1 MNHFPPIDVCAEAIL
16 AGCGFVAR
24 SFAGDA
30 KQVRELIKAAFHFH
44 GAAVIDIISP
54 CVTFNNHDRSTKSYT
69 YGKTHESPLHDISF
83 VPHYEEIAVDYEPG
97 EVRDVQLHDGPVIR
111 LRKLNRDYDPTD
123 RSAALL
129 LLEQARS
136 TNEFVTGLI
145 YLNEHRPT
153 LAETLGI
160 GNTPIAALSENR
172 LRPSREAFAAVMAEL
187 LGER

>member
-1 MNHFPPIDVCAEAIL
+1 MCAEAIL

-30 KQVRELIKAAFHFH
+30 RQVRELIKAAFNVH
-44 GAAVIDIISP
+44 GSAVIDVISP

-69 YGKTHESPLHDISF
+69 YGKTHETPIHDISF
-83 VPHYEEIAVDYEPG
+83 IPHYDEVTVDYEPG

-111 LRKLNRDYDPTD
+111 LRKLNRDHDPTD
-123 RSAALL
+123 RSAALA
-129 LLEQARS
+129 LLEQARAN
-136 TNEFVTGLI
+136 NEFVTGLI
-145 YLNEHRPT
+145 YLNERRPT

-160 GNTPIAALSENR
+160 GSTPIAALPEDR

-187 LGER
+187 VDG